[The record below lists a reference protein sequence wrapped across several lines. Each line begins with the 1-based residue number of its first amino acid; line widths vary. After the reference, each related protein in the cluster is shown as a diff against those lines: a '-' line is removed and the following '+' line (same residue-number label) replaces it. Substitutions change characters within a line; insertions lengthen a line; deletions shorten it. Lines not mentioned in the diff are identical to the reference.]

1 MSKAKKRK
9 LAHLLKRAEQK
20 QGGDERRAEREKV
33 GGQLEEERGPKQ
45 LGKEREAARSRA
57 EMVREE
63 LTVRLNDEEYKN
75 WLKAGRCL
83 LILKDGLLP
92 FTDGQMRAFHGDLL
106 NQHSLLR
113 RPCETSTCKPRGN
126 KLVPACRACSE
137 WQKVILRHHRQPDV
151 TIHWTNCFPPDWRT
165 DHWEL
170 AKAYMPR
177 GQAKAKGADQC
188 DAAALLNLINYC
200 KWFSGVDP
208 KLVRQVIQC
217 RNELMHSCEFRVK
230 DDWMRRYRS
239 ALKHFV
245 QQLSSVAHM
254 TGVGKQIE
262 DMLTVDLS
270 ICVSGVDRLD
280 SAGHPD
286 SVSEQEASAESV
298 SQWEAELLQEV
309 LQECLHA
316 ADEEDEDAT
325 THDTEQL
332 KRLQGFLQANKD
344 LGERFS
350 SELQAIDC
358 LGIKGEE
365 ED

>member
-170 AKAYMPR
+170 AK
-177 GQAKAKGADQC
+177 
-188 DAAALLNLINYC
+188 
-200 KWFSGVDP
+200 
-208 KLVRQVIQC
+208 VIQC

-254 TGVGKQIE
+254 TAVGKQIE